1 MINDLSS
8 STNEVWKFVDDT
20 SLSEKIRYGDVS
32 HIQSSVDEIQL
43 WTGCNNAKLN
53 EEKCKELRIDFTR
66 KTSVVNSF
74 TPNSIN
80 NRNIDIV
87 DHPNILG
94 MIISNDLKWNKHVA
108 SVVLKASRRLPL

>member
-1 MINDLSS
+1 MGPLYTDQNLSFRLLNRLE
-8 STNEVWKFVDDT
+8 TVCYIT
-20 SLSEKIRYGDVS
+20 
-32 HIQSSVDEIQL
+32 SVDKIQL

-66 KTSVVNSF
+66 KTPVVNSF

-87 DHPNILG
+87 D
-94 MIISNDLKWNKHVA
+94 
-108 SVVLKASRRLPL
+108 

>member
-1 MINDLSS
+1 MDWIFNS
-8 STNEVWKFVDDT
+8 
-20 SLSEKIRYGDVS
+20 
-32 HIQSSVDEIQL
+32 
-43 WTGCNNAKLN
+43 AKLN

-66 KTSVVNSF
+66 KTPVVNSF

-87 DHPNILG
+87 DHPKILG

>member
-1 MINDLSS
+1 MDWI
-8 STNEVWKFVDDT
+8 
-20 SLSEKIRYGDVS
+20 
-32 HIQSSVDEIQL
+32 
-43 WTGCNNAKLN
+43 CNNAKLN

-66 KTSVVNSF
+66 KTPVVNSF

-87 DHPNILG
+87 DHPKILG

>member
-8 STNEVWKFVDDT
+8 STNEVWKLVDDT

-32 HIQSSVDEIQL
+32 RIQSSVDQIQS
-43 WTGCNNAKLN
+43 WTRSNNAKLN

-66 KTSVVNSF
+66 RTSVVDSF
-74 TPNSIN
+74 TPVSIN

-87 DHPNILG
+87 DHAKILG
-94 MIISNDLKWNKHVA
+94 MII
-108 SVVLKASRRLPL
+108 